1 MIRRI
6 VAKFFIDDRGQDIAE
21 YCLMTALVAL
31 VALGIFIHVAGGV
44 QAIWSNANSTIAV
57 NSNNGGGASDGG
69 GNSADHR

>member
-31 VALGIFIHVAGGV
+31 VALGIFIHAAGGI

-57 NSNNGGGASDGG
+57 NTNNGAGTAGGS
-69 GNSADHR
+69 GNSADQR

>member
-44 QAIWSNANSTIAV
+44 QAIWNNANSTIATNANV
-57 NSNNGGGASDGG
+57 GSGAAAGS
-69 GNSADHR
+69 GNPADQR